1 MIHYRPGEWAD
12 YVRGLRSGACA
23 AEMQG
28 HLETGCSP
36 CTALHDYLTRVAAT
50 ARRDRADAPSDA
62 VLRSVKAF
70 YAFQRGQTPAGR
82 TVGLRRL
89 FDSALAPATMAT
101 RAAESDERQLLFESD
116 EYTLELSVDRSPEA
130 EEAVLRGQLL
140 EAHGEPRS
148 HTPVFLMGGGEVL
161 GRTISEE
168 QGTFEIVGRLVR
180 PCELWVFPDEEHHI
194 KLRLDP
200 EN

>member
-1 MIHYRPGEWAD
+1 MNHYQISQWAD
-12 YVRGLRSGACA
+12 YVRGM
-23 AEMQG
+23 AEFDDLTTMG
-28 HLETGCSP
+28 SHLEGCARCSRVVGS
-36 CTALHDYLTRVAAT
+36 LRRVAGAT
-50 ARRDRADAPSDA
+50 AVERVSAPPA
-62 VLRSVKAF
+62 GTVRSVKAF
-70 YAFQRGQTPAGR
+70 FTLQQPGAPSSWRELHLGR
-82 TVGLRRL
+82 V
-89 FDSALAPATMAT
+89 FDSALAPAAAAT
-101 RAAESDERQLLFESD
+101 RASDSDERQLLFESD

-200 EN
+200 DN